1 MNLSTLQRFVHT
13 TVFAGLCLLIVLAP
27 IPLAGNRIWAQSL
40 LELFVVLLA
49 LLQTSLV
56 LFEGVKALW
65 HPRCALILPLWL
77 LLLWIVIQRY
87 VLTEPD
93 LTALQHS
100 GFKTLMFALW
110 GHLLCLHLTDPLRI
124 KQLGAA
130 IVTAGTLQAFYG
142 ISIQLLNLE
151 TSPVIGMFEGDRARG
166 SFVYQNHFAN
176 FLALCICVGLGFL
189 LAELSS
195 QRIKRTWRQIWRMF
209 IDTLLSKKLLLRLCL
224 VLMVIGLVMSHS
236 RMGNAAFFTALLTV
250 GSAAVFGLY
259 KRPPVLLKTILL
271 SILVLDMLVIGSLF
285 GIEKLQQRY
294 QETSFASESRD
305 EVDVDGFKLVQQH
318 WLTGTGAGSFYGVF
332 PNVQSHVYH
341 GFYDHAHNDY
351 LQFATE
357 LGVPATLLLA
367 CWLVVIS
374 LIAIHTMHTHSEKV
388 SRGVAF
394 AGLMALIHMAIH
406 CTVDFNLQAPAN
418 ALLFIA
424 IIALTI
430 GAKNLP
436 KSTRHGSDGHH

>member
-1 MNLSTLQRFVHT
+1 
-13 TVFAGLCLLIVLAP
+13 
-27 IPLAGNRIWAQSL
+27 
-40 LELFVVLLA
+40 
-49 LLQTSLV
+49 
-56 LFEGVKALW
+56 
-65 HPRCALILPLWL
+65 
-77 LLLWIVIQRY
+77 
-87 VLTEPD
+87 
-93 LTALQHS
+93 
-100 GFKTLMFALW
+100 
-110 GHLLCLHLTDPLRI
+110 
-124 KQLGAA
+124 
-130 IVTAGTLQAFYG
+130 
-142 ISIQLLNLE
+142 
-151 TSPVIGMFEGDRARG
+151 
-166 SFVYQNHFAN
+166 
-176 FLALCICVGLGFL
+176 
-189 LAELSS
+189 
-195 QRIKRTWRQIWRMF
+195 
-209 IDTLLSKKLLLRLCL
+209 
-224 VLMVIGLVMSHS
+224 MSHS

-250 GSAAVFGLY
+250 GGAAVFGLY

-271 SILVLDMLVIGSLF
+271 SVLVLDMLVIGSLF

-351 LQFATE
+351 LQFAAE
-357 LGVPATLLLA
+357 LGMPATLLLA

-374 LIAIHTMHTHSEKV
+374 VIAIHTMRTHSEKV

-430 GAKNLP
+430 GAKYLP